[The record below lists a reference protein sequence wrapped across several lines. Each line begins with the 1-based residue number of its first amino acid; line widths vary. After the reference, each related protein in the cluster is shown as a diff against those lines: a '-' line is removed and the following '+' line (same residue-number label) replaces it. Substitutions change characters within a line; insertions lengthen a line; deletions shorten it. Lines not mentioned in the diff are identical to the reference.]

1 MGERAIPGT
10 LVTEQD
16 AAHVART
23 AATRIA
29 QVLRDAI
36 LRGGG
41 ATIALSGG
49 NTPRDAYALLA
60 REEGLD
66 WAKVRV
72 FWVDERAA
80 AADDDRSNYRWAK
93 ATLIDGAG
101 IAADHV
107 HRMPGDAPDLEAGA
121 REYER
126 TVRAGVPLDAA
137 GVPAFDALTLG
148 VGDDG
153 HTASMFPGDSTV
165 DIEDRLVVA
174 VLAKPGREARLSLT
188 RPAIQHA
195 SHVFVMA
202 VGPAKRAPLDRV
214 WAAEGDLH
222 QTPARLIR
230 GCRGTVTW
238 LVDRAAA
245 GV

>member
-10 LVTEQD
+10 LITEQD

-23 AATRIA
+23 AATRIG

-36 LRGGG
+36 LRAGS

-60 REEGLD
+60 REAGID

-80 AADDDRSNYRWAK
+80 AAGDDRSNYRWAK

-121 REYER
+121 RAYES
-126 TVRAGVPLDAA
+126 TVRAGVPVDAA

-188 RPAIQHA
+188 RPPIQHA

-238 LVDRAAA
+238 LVDAAAA
-245 GV
+245 GA